1 MHRKSKTRRNGLLLS
16 AALGTMLLGG
26 EAALANIVYNVD
38 RTVGMGSVTGTITT
52 DGNTGTL
59 GLGDF
64 LAWNLTLNGV
74 DASYT
79 INNTDSVI
87 WGDPFGD
94 VTATATDLYF
104 NFSGSTGDIIFQE
117 GESSGSHYY
126 CDQAGATACFQ
137 GESDVPQ
144 YYTDSSAQIVGRTG
158 TQVIGSVGGAVPE
171 PSTWALMLL
180 GFAGLGYAGY
190 HRATKSSAPQ
200 IG

>member
-74 DASYT
+74 DAS
-79 INNTDSVI
+79 
-87 WGDPFGD
+87 
-94 VTATATDLYF
+94 
-104 NFSGSTGDIIFQE
+104 
-117 GESSGSHYY
+117 
-126 CDQAGATACFQ
+126 
-137 GESDVPQ
+137 
-144 YYTDSSAQIVGRTG
+144 
-158 TQVIGSVGGAVPE
+158 
-171 PSTWALMLL
+171 
-180 GFAGLGYAGY
+180 
-190 HRATKSSAPQ
+190 
-200 IG
+200 

>member
-1 MHRKSKTRRNGLLLS
+1 VVSAEYLPKLLFLTGDIMHRKSKTRRNGLLLS

-52 DGNTGTL
+52 DGNSGTL

-74 DASYT
+74 GASYT
-79 INNTDSVI
+79 INSTDSVI

-104 NFSGSTGDIIFQE
+104 NFSGSAGDIIFQ
-117 GESSGSHYY
+117 
-126 CDQAGATACFQ
+126 Q
-137 GESDVPQ
+137 G
-144 YYTDSSAQIVGRTG
+144 
-158 TQVIGSVGGAVPE
+158 
-171 PSTWALMLL
+171 
-180 GFAGLGYAGY
+180 
-190 HRATKSSAPQ
+190 
-200 IG
+200 

>member
-1 MHRKSKTRRNGLLLS
+1 
-16 AALGTMLLGG
+16 MLLGG

-64 LAWNLTLNGV
+64 LAWNLTLNGAPV
-74 DASYT
+74 
-79 INNTDSVI
+79 NNTDSVI

-137 GESDVPQ
+137 GESDVPL
-144 YYTDSSAQIVGRTG
+144 TTRTPPRK
-158 TQVIGSVGGAVPE
+158 SWAEPE
-171 PSTWALMLL
+171 PRSSVQWAAQSRSLRP
-180 GFAGLGYAGY
+180 G
-190 HRATKSSAPQ
+190 R
-200 IG
+200 

>member
-1 MHRKSKTRRNGLLLS
+1 MRRKSKTIRHGLLLS
-16 AALGTMLLGG
+16 AALGTMLLGA
-26 EAALANIVYNVD
+26 EAASANIVYNVD

-64 LAWNLTLNGV
+64 LAWNLTLKGV
-74 DASYT
+74 GASYA

-104 NFSGSTGDIIFQE
+104 NFSGSTGDMIFQQ

-126 CDQAGATACFQ
+126 CDQAGVTACFQ

-144 YYTDSSAQIVGRTG
+144 YYTDSSAQIVSRTG
-158 TQVIGSVGGAVPE
+158 NQIIGSVVPE

-180 GFAGLGYAGY
+180 GFAALGCAGY
-190 HRATKSSAPQ
+190 HRTTKSSAAA